1 MKRHRAF
8 DPEKAGYEGRHQ
20 GAVAP
25 SLTSHQRDGERS
37 GRKQT
42 YEPPGVAVFLI
53 CSQLQNEKQR
63 MIFNYLVALT

>member
-1 MKRHRAF
+1 MIGK
-8 DPEKAGYEGRHQ
+8 E
-20 GAVAP
+20 
-25 SLTSHQRDGERS
+25 T
-37 GRKQT
+37 QT